1 MNKNTIIIFVICVI
15 VGFFIS
21 VSAKLVDGQHLF
33 VSPNVINDL
42 QTTIESEKT
51 EIESLYK
58 LTSSQREELAKYDD
72 TYISNSAFTEQL
84 SKELE
89 SYKVFSGAIDV
100 EGEGVSVIID
110 DGTRELLDG
119 EDPNN
124 VLVHDADLLMVL
136 NELKANGAE
145 AISVNGQ
152 RLVSS
157 SEIAC
162 SGYSVRIN
170 KQFYARPF
178 RIEAIGDSKRMA
190 ASMVAPESYGALLKE
205 YGLTFE
211 VKISDNIQIPKY
223 SEGFNY
229 KYMVK
234 SIKGGN

>member
-1 MNKNTIIIFVICVI
+1 MKKNIIIIFVICII

-51 EIESLYK
+51 EITSIYK
-58 LTSSQREELAKYDD
+58 LIDIQRQELAKYND
-72 TYISNSAFTEQL
+72 TYISDSTFSTQL

-89 SYKVFSGAIDV
+89 SFKIFSGAIDL
-100 EGEGVSVIID
+100 EGEGVSIIID

-152 RLVSS
+152 RLVNS

-170 KQFYARPF
+170 RQFYARPF

-211 VKISDNIQIPKY
+211 VKISDNIKIPKF

-229 KYMVK
+229 KYMIK
-234 SIKGGN
+234 SNKGGN

>member
-1 MNKNTIIIFVICVI
+1 MSKNTIIIFVICVI

-58 LTSSQREELAKYDD
+58 LTSAQREELAMYDD

-84 SKELE
+84 SKDLE
-89 SYKVFSGAIDV
+89 NYKTFSGAIDV
-100 EGEGVSVIID
+100 EGEGVSIIID

-145 AISVNGQ
+145 VISVNGQ
-152 RLVSS
+152 RLVNS

-170 KQFYARPF
+170 RQFYARPF